1 MALSAEYKMG
11 RKAAQ
16 ATRDAWL
23 AVGGERP
30 MPRIFLDQD
39 EVWPSAGPYTW
50 SQYVKGA
57 KSVLGEHRVIGG
69 GAKVMAGSDGPT
81 PKWLFG

>member
-23 AVGGERP
+23 AIGGEWP
-30 MPRIFLDQD
+30 MPVIYLNQ
-39 EVWPSAGPYTW
+39 EEIWPSAGPYTW

-57 KSVLGEHRVIGG
+57 KSALGELRVVGG
-69 GAKVMAGSDGPT
+69 RRATPVDGPT
-81 PKWLFG
+81 PVWFTQ